1 MGILAGNLHGNV
13 AEPRIGLRP
22 MPVLDLCR
30 NGDDRTRRQGDGLFA
45 LLLIQ
50 ALARGADQQLPA
62 AFGGMVDVP
71 VVPASRLEGHIGKKH
86 GALAG
91 NGQVGLAGKVPGIGV
106 IGRADAEG
114 VLLFI
119 LNSN

>member
-1 MGILAGNLHGNV
+1 
-13 AEPRIGLRP
+13 
-22 MPVLDLCR
+22 MPVLHIR
-30 NGDDRTRRQGDGLFA
+30 GNHDDAAIVQADGVLALF
-45 LLLIQ
+45 LIP

-62 AFGGMVDVP
+62 AFGGMVDVS

-86 GALAG
+86 GALAR
-91 NGQVGLAGKVPGIGV
+91 NGQGLEVGLAGKVPGIGV